1 MEVLALIIAII
12 ALVVAILAYYKVG
25 GAADLRKQTEALT
38 SVGETVVKA
47 TDSLRD
53 KTADILDRMEG
64 AIRGVE
70 EKKQAPKAGAR
81 RRAPTRKQAPKA
93 EEKE

>member
-1 MEVLALIIAII
+1 MEVLALVIAII

>member
-1 MEVLALIIAII
+1 MEVLALVIAII

-81 RRAPTRKQAPKA
+81 RRAPTRTQAPKA